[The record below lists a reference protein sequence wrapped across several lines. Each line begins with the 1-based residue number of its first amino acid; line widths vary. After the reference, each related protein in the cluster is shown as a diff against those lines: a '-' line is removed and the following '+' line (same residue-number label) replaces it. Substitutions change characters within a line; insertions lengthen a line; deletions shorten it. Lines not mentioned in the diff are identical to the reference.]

1 MHWYTIVV
9 IFVGTLLNSIIT
21 YTEKKELAFCL
32 QSLFNAVT
40 LYLIIRFLENAL

>member
-9 IFVGTLLNSIIT
+9 MMVGTILNGIIT

-32 QSLFNAVT
+32 QSIFNATT
-40 LYLIIRFLENAL
+40 LFLIINFLETAS